1 MKNFM
6 LALIAVT
13 TLGLAGCQAKP
24 DTQGIQDN
32 MTSAIAAKQYGQ
44 AAGLNQAI
52 LKLNK
57 SDAAASKRAKQFT
70 QLLKAQAQFDQNH
83 FKAAEL
89 AAAKVTGG
97 NQQLSQAADQ
107 LESKAAKRDQQQA
120 ELKKQLN
127 NIEQLRDSDPS
138 AAQSKL
144 KTLLS
149 SQTIKLSV
157 FKSLRIKALQ
167 LQNELLTSDASSTS
181 STQPTSTS
189 SSADNTN
196 SSSTSASA
204 SSASSSSTQPEGQP
218 VSGSES
224 ITDADIAKARQEIKA
239 AGEDPTYFSDND
251 VRNAIMNARAA
262 GRTVVQA
269 SDWQ

>member
-1 MKNFM
+1 MKKII
-6 LALIAVT
+6 LALITVT
-13 TLGLAGCQAKP
+13 ALGLAGCQAKP
-24 DTQGIQDN
+24 NTQGIQDQ

-52 LKLNK
+52 LKLNQ
-57 SDAAASKRAKQFT
+57 SDTAASKRAKQFT

-83 FKAAEL
+83 FNSAKL
-89 AAAKVTGG
+89 AAAKVAGG

-107 LESKAAKRDQQQA
+107 LESKAAKCDQQQA
-120 ELKKQLN
+120 ALKKQLN
-127 NIEQLRDSDPS
+127 NITQLRDSDPS
-138 AAQSKL
+138 TAQSKL
-144 KTLLS
+144 KTLLAG
-149 SQTIKLSV
+149 QTIKLSA
-157 FKSLRIKALQ
+157 FKSLRINALQ
-167 LQNELLTSDASSTS
+167 LQNELLTSAAS
-181 STQPTSTS
+181 STQPTATS
-189 SSADNTN
+189 SSADNT
-196 SSSTSASA
+196 SASSTSASA
-204 SSASSSSTQPEGQP
+204 SSASSASAQPEGQP

-251 VRNAIMNARAA
+251 VRNAIMKARAA